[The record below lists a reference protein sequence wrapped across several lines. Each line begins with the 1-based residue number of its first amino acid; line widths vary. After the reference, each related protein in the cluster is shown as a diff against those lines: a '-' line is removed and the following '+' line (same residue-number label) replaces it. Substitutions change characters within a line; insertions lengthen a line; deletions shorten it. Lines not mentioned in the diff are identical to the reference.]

1 MSSRIG
7 VCRPGATRRL
17 LQYTA
22 TTMMRRLIIAR
33 THGFGHLVAWMSTRR
48 KWQFLLLFL
57 LTLAGALAEL
67 LAIGAVLPFLRLIV
81 APDALLTDARFAE
94 IRAAF
99 GWRSAT
105 DLVAPATLLLVFCA
119 MGSAGVRLLLAWA
132 SQRFTYR
139 LGYDMDAA
147 LFQRI
152 VHQPY
157 LSHVSRNSSEIL
169 AGFDKINMLT
179 NSLLLSVMTGISS
192 GVIAVC
198 IIGLLVW
205 IDPIAAS
212 VTAASIGTIYIGITM
227 ATRQSLTRV
236 SETRARLSIMRMKA
250 VREALGGLR
259 DIIIHRSQLFHERR
273 FVSINDKF
281 RGVGAHAAI
290 IGATPRYLVE
300 GAGVALIGLLI
311 FYLAGR
317 PGGVFAAL
325 PVFGALILGA
335 QRLLPLLQAS
345 YQGFVQYLA
354 ARASLADVLRLLAG
368 PMIDPTSAAKGAPTL
383 PFAREIALHRLGF
396 HYPDGTAALV
406 DIDLTIARGARIGLV
421 GRTGS
426 GKSTLVDV
434 LLGLLP
440 PDAGAIL
447 LDGVPLAHDRIGG
460 WQAQIAHVPQTIFLA
475 DDSVA
480 ANIAF
485 GEAGEV
491 DMARIED
498 AARRACM
505 HDTIVALP
513 EGYRT
518 MVGERGVRLSG
529 GQRQRIGIARAL
541 YKRAAVLVLD
551 EATSALDDATEAA
564 IMAELDRLGRDLT
577 IVMIAHRLTTLTG
590 CDTLYRLE
598 GGRIVAQG
606 DYATVVAGNGG

>member
-1 MSSRIG
+1 MTQES
-7 VCRPGATRRL
+7 
-17 LQYTA
+17 
-22 TTMMRRLIIAR
+22 TTQQGGLRE
-33 THGFGHLVAWMSTRR
+33 LVAWMSPRR
-48 KWQFLLLFL
+48 KRQLAGLFAL
-57 LTLAGALAEL
+57 MLAGAIAEL
-67 LAIGAVLPFLRLIV
+67 LAIGAVLPFLRL
-81 APDALLTDARFAE
+81 
-94 IRAAF
+94 
-99 GWRSAT
+99 
-105 DLVAPATLLLVFCA
+105 LVAPAAMLAEPRLAALRTVFGWHSATDIIAPAALLLIACA
-119 MGSAGVRLLLAWA
+119 VAAAGVRLLLTWA
-132 SQRFTYR
+132 SQRFIYR

-147 LFQRI
+147 LFHRT

-157 LSHVSRNSSEIL
+157 LEHVNRNGSETL

-179 NSLLLSVMTGISS
+179 NNLLLPVMIGITSA
-192 GVIAVC
+192 VIAAF

-205 IDPIAAS
+205 IDPFTAT
-212 VTAASIGTIYIGITM
+212 VTAVSTGLIYVGITM
-227 ATRQSLTRV
+227 AARRSLNRA
-236 SETRARLSIMRMKA
+236 SQERARQATARVKA
-250 VREALGGLR
+250 VREGMGGLR
-259 DIIIHRSQLFHERR
+259 DIILDRSQPFHERR
-273 FVSINDKF
+273 FATINTAF
-281 RGVGAHAAI
+281 RNAGAHAAI
-290 IGATPRYLVE
+290 IAATPRYVVE
-300 GAGVALIGLLI
+300 GAGVTMIGLLAI
-311 FYLAGR
+311 YLTGR
-317 PGGVFAAL
+317 PGGVLAAV
-325 PVFGALILGA
+325 PVLGALVLGA
-335 QRLLPLLQAS
+335 QRLLPLLQS
-345 YQGFVQYLA
+345 CYQGFIQYIA
-354 ARASLADVLRLLAG
+354 ARRSLADVMALLAG
-368 PMIDPTSAAKGAPTL
+368 PTIAPTASVDEAAP
-383 PFAREIALHRLGF
+383 PFRHTIALAGLQFRYAGDH
-396 HYPDGTAALV
+396 AALT
-406 DIDLTIARGARIGLV
+406 DIDLVIPKGARIGLV